1 MILAGKRSSRSL
13 QGYRK
18 ACSCGGLGAS
28 AAVCA
33 APFKPIEPPSNNL
46 QGHVRVALKSALSPN
61 SYRSTREN

>member
-13 QGYRK
+13 QGYQK
-18 ACSCGGLGAS
+18 ARSSGGLGAS
-28 AAVCA
+28 GAVCV
-33 APFKPIEPPSNNL
+33 APFKPIEPPSKNP